1 MGAGVGVGVGAG
13 VGVGVEDTGVPPLP
27 DFGVVGELVTG
38 FVVPVVTTEVVG
50 EVTVVAGVSVVGEYD
65 TGTLDAFSRYTKV
78 PTIITRITPAIT
90 DMVLFSYHHFT
101 TQPNL
106 YTYTLN

>member
-13 VGVGVEDTGVPPLP
+13 VGVGVEDTGVPLP

-90 DMVLFSYHHFT
+90 DMVLFFISPFYHATKPVYLHT
-101 TQPNL
+101 VN
-106 YTYTLN
+106 